1 MDKLKT
7 ELEAHPEMAK
17 LQEELCAFQSEFEAL
32 LESREKLRVDVE
44 RLGKSQDD
52 PTSE

>member
-7 ELEAHPEMAK
+7 ELAAHPEVAK
-17 LQEELCAFQSEFEAL
+17 LQKELGTFQSDFEAL

-44 RLGKSQDD
+44 RLRKAKDGSA
-52 PTSE
+52 SA